1 MVERDDPTS
10 LALLWDGP
18 VAAGESVVLAASA
31 LRHALVRRVHSGD
44 AVRLLDGRGRVGHG
58 TVSDVSGTSAT
69 VVVARVE
76 NVPRPLALELLVPVA
91 DRDRMLWAA
100 EKCVEHQVTAWRP
113 VVFARSRSV
122 SPRGE
127 GPRFAEKVRA
137 RMASALEQCGG
148 AWMPDLH
155 EEEGV
160 DSALRGVPASYSRL
174 FLDATGAPASDCVPR
189 GPVALAVGPE
199 GGCEPREIESARA
212 AGWITASLGATILR
226 FETAIVSGAAV
237 VRALQLSTRGA

>member
-1 MVERDDPTS
+1 MERDDAAS
-10 LALLWDGP
+10 LGLLWDAP
-18 VAAGESVVLAASA
+18 LTAGESVQLAASA
-31 LRHALVRRVHSGD
+31 LRHALVRRVRTGD
-44 AVRLLDGRGRVGHG
+44 VVRLLDGCGRVGYG
-58 TVSDVSGTSAT
+58 MVAEASGKS
-69 VVVARVE
+69 VRVDVARVE
-76 NVPRPLALELLVPVA
+76 HVPRPVGLELLVPVA

-127 GPRFAEKVRA
+127 GPRFAERVRA

-148 AWMPDLH
+148 AWLPDLH
-155 EEEGV
+155 DES
-160 DSALRGVPASYSRL
+160 DFASALRGVRAGSAGIV
-174 FLDATGAPASDCVPR
+174 LDASGPPIADAATR

-199 GGCEPREIESARA
+199 GGFEPREAEAARA

-237 VRALQLSTRGA
+237 VRALQLSTRRA